1 MKRRHLPQS
10 ITPCQTTCTL
20 SNPSPRGP
28 GRCRLQWGR
37 GGGGGRGRRG
47 GGGAGGQR
55 VRDAGGGGGGGGAG
69 RARTRGGS
77 ARRHRFRD
85 AGRLG
90 CFPYNSAS
98 VKAISILVASEPPPR
113 RSGDP
118 SRSQAAAQPTQ
129 SPVFHRVPCLSADT
143 LARTD
148 LVSPCAPESSAF
160 FPGSRKLGQERPS
173 PRSLPP
179 PPTLPR
185 PTPALPPPPSFPAE
199 PQFSLPPRP
208 LPPPAGLPFSEALS
222 NFRLFQQWMVV

>member
-1 MKRRHLPQS
+1 MFCHPADEA
-10 ITPCQTTCTL
+10 T
-20 SNPSPRGP
+20 PSPPKHHTMPDYLHLEQPFTPRP
-28 GRCRLQWGR
+28 RPLQVAVG
-37 GGGGGRGRRG
+37 
-47 GGGAGGQR
+47 
-55 VRDAGGGGGGGGAG
+55 AGGGGG

-118 SRSQAAAQPTQ
+118 SRSQAAAQPTR

-173 PRSLPP
+173 PSSLPS
-179 PPTLPR
+179 PTIFPGR
-185 PTPALPPPPSFPAE
+185 TSVLPPSSPFTPSHWPAFLRSSLE
-199 PQFSLPPRP
+199 FSFVSTMDGCLD
-208 LPPPAGLPFSEALS
+208 GECLS
-222 NFRLFQQWMVV
+222 SQNIRDFYQI

>member
-1 MKRRHLPQS
+1 MPLTVFCHPADEA
-10 ITPCQTTCTL
+10 T
-20 SNPSPRGP
+20 PSPPKHHTMPDYLHLEQPFTPRP
-28 GRCRLQWGR
+28 RPLQVAVG
-37 GGGGGRGRRG
+37 
-47 GGGAGGQR
+47 
-55 VRDAGGGGGGGGAG
+55 AGGGGGG

-118 SRSQAAAQPTQ
+118 SRSQAAAQPTR

-148 LVSPCAPESSAF
+148 LVSACPLPALLKAV
-160 FPGSRKLGQERPS
+160 PS
-173 PRSLPP
+173 LQDRANWGGRGPP
-179 PPTLPR
+179 PAR
-185 PTPALPPPPSFPAE
+185 SPPPPSFPAE

-208 LPPPAGLPFSEALS
+208 LPPPTGLPFSEALS